1 MTENIPRE
9 EFEGLRAM
17 FLNFETDENKVIS
30 CDALNKSFLKLGSD
44 LKQEY
49 IDMTV
54 TNVDVFSFGI
64 TMWEILTG
72 EEPYTNMRC
81 GEIIGWIGQNT
92 LKPIIL
98 EQCEP
103 E

>member
-9 EFEGLRAM
+9 ELEALRAM
-17 FLNFETDENKVIS
+17 FLNFETDGNKVIS

-44 LKQEY
+44 LKQED
-49 IDMTV
+49 IDMTI
-54 TNVDVFSFGI
+54 TNIDVFSFGI

-72 EEPYTNMRC
+72 EEPYANMRC

-92 LKPIIL
+92 LRPIIL
-98 EQCEP
+98 
-103 E
+103 